1 MEALVGQQCPDFS
14 AEVAM
19 SGAKVNFLQ
28 LIGNG
33 KPTLLQFYTYVKA
46 PSPRVSLSP
55 RSPSLPIPRESCY
68 L

>member
-1 MEALVGQQCPDFS
+1 
-14 AEVAM
+14 M

-46 PSPRVSLSP
+46 PSPRVSSLSP